1 MKYERELIASFLV
14 IVAGIII
21 FFLFQDRSTAV
32 GTVARAAGL
41 FGYFFIFLAILSSE
55 YMIRIKKIFG
65 RPFMNIHHHLA
76 RAGVAMILVHPA
88 LIAYQSG
95 LSSFVPVFS
104 PFMDFL
110 RLAGRPALY
119 IILIAVLAGLYR
131 KRIPKKWK
139 DIHALNYLGFV
150 LVFFHAWLIGTDLQ
164 YGLMQAAWLAMAL
177 IVIAVFT
184 HKHMISAPG
193 RKKNV
198 RKEKKA

>member
-21 FFLFQDRSTAV
+21 FFLLQDIGTAA

-88 LIAYQSG
+88 LIAYQFG

-110 RLAGRPALY
+110 RLAGRPAL
-119 IILIAVLAGLYR
+119 
-131 KRIPKKWK
+131 
-139 DIHALNYLGFV
+139 
-150 LVFFHAWLIGTDLQ
+150 T
-164 YGLMQAAWLAMAL
+164 
-177 IVIAVFT
+177 
-184 HKHMISAPG
+184 
-193 RKKNV
+193 
-198 RKEKKA
+198 

>member
-14 IVAGIII
+14 VVAGIII
-21 FFLFQDRSTAV
+21 FFLFQDRGTAV
-32 GTVARAAGL
+32 GMVARAAGL

-76 RAGVAMILVHPA
+76 RAGVAMILIHPA
-88 LIAYQSG
+88 FIAHQFG

-119 IILIAVLAGLYR
+119 MILIAVLAGLYR

-150 LVFFHAWLIGTDLQ
+150 LVFFHAWLIGIDLQ
-164 YGLMQAAWLAMAL
+164 YGLMQAIWLAMVI
-177 IVIAVFT
+177 IVIAVFI
-184 HKHMISAPG
+184 HKHIMSAPG
-193 RKKNV
+193 RKKN
-198 RKEKKA
+198 KGDSKKA

>member
-14 IVAGIII
+14 IVAGILI
-21 FFLFQDRSTAV
+21 FFLLQDRGTAA

-164 YGLMQAAWLAMAL
+164 YGLMQAVWLAMAL
-177 IVIAVFT
+177 IVISVFI
-184 HKHMISAPG
+184 HKHIILAPG
-193 RKKNV
+193 RKKN
-198 RKEKKA
+198 RGNSKKA